1 MLKIESLAQFLSCP
15 RVYFNKFA
23 RDCPKAAHTYHQQ
36 NGTDFNIT
44 KSVKFF
50 LNLLFF
56 FYFQRKHATYVHVK
70 LNYSQ
75 IR

>member
-23 RDCPKAAHTYHQQ
+23 RNCPKAAHTYHQQ

-44 KSVKFF
+44 KSVKIF
-50 LNLLFF
+50 
-56 FYFQRKHATYVHVK
+56 
-70 LNYSQ
+70 
-75 IR
+75 

>member
-23 RDCPKAAHTYHQQ
+23 RNCPKAAHTYHQQ
-36 NGTDFNIT
+36 NGTDFNII

-50 LNLLFF
+50 
-56 FYFQRKHATYVHVK
+56 FYFQCKHTTFVHVK